1 MKSLIVVD
9 SLNGV
14 RRNYN
19 LFKKKKIDIL
29 SLDFLAAEF
38 IKTNFRKSSTNIFD
52 FYKKN
57 ERIKIFSRSIRT
69 LSLLLK
75 KLDDKHSKKIS
86 NIVGIKKMNFYRP
99 LFLNILF
106 YEFFSVYYFRT
117 VFQKILLKNK
127 YDKIYFIKNNSRN
140 FSKVFKIEDQ
150 ISQVLKKSSW
160 SKLIFLKHNE
170 KNFLKDFYLFLI
182 KTVPNYKKLLS
193 IISNYFQLTYLK
205 VRNFKCYKNC
215 LFFFKEFNSERI
227 ILKNNY
233 KIFNMKKISK
243 FSEIQALQEK
253 TNSFLKKSFG
263 EKNND
268 ENFINIYFQK
278 NLNLYLGPLLNFL
291 NFLKKK
297 NLISFIGQ
305 VQW

>member
-193 IISNYFQLTYLK
+193 IISNYFQL
-205 VRNFKCYKNC
+205 
-215 LFFFKEFNSERI
+215 I
-227 ILKNNY
+227 
-233 KIFNMKKISK
+233 
-243 FSEIQALQEK
+243 
-253 TNSFLKKSFG
+253 
-263 EKNND
+263 
-268 ENFINIYFQK
+268 
-278 NLNLYLGPLLNFL
+278 
-291 NFLKKK
+291 
-297 NLISFIGQ
+297 
-305 VQW
+305 